1 MLGIVLTG
9 LVAGLASALLYAT
22 VVAGSPIAIVLFYAA
37 PLPLMI
43 AGLGWNH
50 RAAIVGGVVASAFMA
65 AAMTP
70 VSAIVYIVSV
80 AAPAWVLSYLAL
92 LGRWEGERVVEWL
105 PTGQLVMAAA
115 MMSGAMGVLGVISL
129 GPSLEA
135 FWSVIRAGVELMLR
149 AQFGIPETQPL
160 VIPDVV
166 DTDAFIAT
174 FATLVPPVVILFYTL
189 TLLFNLWL
197 AARVAQ
203 RSGRLLRPW
212 SDFSTLDLPRW
223 AVPAFVASAI
233 AAMAPGHLGLFA
245 ELFAAS
251 LLLAF
256 TLLGF
261 AVIHDIT
268 RGLAARGLILGGVY
282 FAAFA
287 MGWPLFV
294 AAGLGLAERFVR
306 LRDRFAARRSSPPT
320 MNND

>member
-22 VVAGSPIAIVLFYAA
+22 VIAGSPIAIVLFYAA

-50 RAAIVGGVVASAFMA
+50 RAAAIGGLVASAFMA
-65 AAMTP
+65 TAMSP
-70 VSAIVYIVSV
+70 VSAIVFIVSV
-80 AAPAWVLSYLAL
+80 AVPAWVLSYLAL
-92 LGRWEGERVVEWL
+92 LGRREGDQVVEWL

-115 MMSGAMGVLGVISL
+115 MLSGAMGILGVIAI
-129 GPSLEA
+129 GPSLEE
-135 FWSVIRAGVELMLR
+135 FWSVIRSGVELMLK
-149 AQFGIPETQPL
+149 AQLGIPESQPL
-160 VIPDVV
+160 VMPDVA
-166 DTDAFIAT
+166 DPDAFIAT
-174 FATLVPPVVILFYTL
+174 FATLVPPIVILFYCL

-203 RSGRLLRPW
+203 KSGRLMRPW

-233 AAMAPGHLGLFA
+233 AAIAPGHLGLFA
-245 ELFAAS
+245 EMFAAA

-256 TLLGF
+256 ILLGL
-261 AVIHDIT
+261 AVLHDIT
-268 RGLAARGLILGGVY
+268 RGLSARALILGGVY

-294 AAGLGLAERFVR
+294 AAGVGLAERFLR
-306 LRDRFAARRSSPPT
+306 LRDRFAARRSLPPT
-320 MNND
+320 NNPD